1 MGTVTPRLAAAYAG
15 LNMDNLFVTDY
26 EKFTKL
32 KNSHLPFGQLPA
44 LQVTD
49 IKTQSSSYIC
59 QTASIL
65 RFIGKISLTPEL
77 YPSDPITTKYVN
89 RFGFTN
95 ADEKLMNEVRT
106 NIIATVIPR
115 YLKNIEN
122 IIKEGETGWIAGTV
136 NPTIADFQW
145 CTVLMAVREGWYG
158 YPGELFTNEK
168 YPILADLVERM

>member
-77 YPSDPITTKYVN
+77 YPSDPIIASKVDAIMDQEADTFQAFRTTKYVN

-115 YLKNIEN
+115 HL
-122 IIKEGETGWIAGTV
+122 
-136 NPTIADFQW
+136 
-145 CTVLMAVREGWYG
+145 
-158 YPGELFTNEK
+158 
-168 YPILADLVERM
+168 